1 MNLGQKQRLDYY
13 LGGLL
18 IFLLRPVVAGIGRL
32 LKRDHALRVGREVCV
47 QKLVGGGSLLLA
59 FPALLGLREG
69 HPDVKLSLLCSREV
83 VPFAE
88 TIGIFDRIL
97 VVDDSS
103 ALRLVR
109 SAIRAW
115 LGCFRVDTVI
125 DLEVHSRLSTV
136 FSVLTCAR
144 NRLGFF
150 LHDVFWRRGLH
161 THLIF
166 FNRFSVSYF
175 FYEKA
180 VELLGAEPA
189 SPGECGRRV
198 RALLPAAGPE
208 RPRDRVCVGAACS
221 ELARERML
229 RPEHWRKIF
238 LERADGA
245 EGRDF
250 VFLGAARDRG
260 LSDRIIDEVRAAL
273 PQNRYENRCGE
284 LSLPQSLT
292 ELADASEYWGIDS
305 ALLHYARL
313 FGLRCVSWWGPTDPA
328 TRLKPVLGLEEEVVY
343 RKLPCSP
350 CVHLAETA
358 PCGGNNLCIQNLFEP
373 ARHGGPEWPPYVV

>member
-18 IFLLRPVVAGIGRL
+18 IFLLRPAVAGLGRL
-32 LKRDHALRVGREVCV
+32 LQRDHELRVGREICV

-59 FPALLGLREG
+59 FPALLGLRER
-69 HPDVKLSLLCSREV
+69 HPDAILSLVCSREV

-88 TIGIFDRIL
+88 TIGVFDRIL
-97 VVDDSS
+97 VVDDSGL
-103 ALRLVR
+103 LRLVR
-109 SAIRAW
+109 TAFLTW
-115 LGCFRVDTVI
+115 LRCFRVDTVI
-125 DLEVHSRLSTV
+125 DFEVHSRLSTV

-166 FNRFSVSYF
+166 FNRFSGSYF

-180 VELLGAEPA
+180 MALLGADPA
-189 SPGECGRRV
+189 DLAECGRRV
-198 RALLPAAGPE
+198 RGNLPAVAAG
-208 RPRDRVCVGAACS
+208 RPRGRVCIGAACS

-229 RPEHWRKIF
+229 TPEHWRRVF
-238 LERADGA
+238 LDRADGA
-245 EGRDF
+245 DGRDF
-250 VFLGAARDRG
+250 VFLGVARDRE
-260 LSDRIIDEVRAAL
+260 LADTIIEKARAAL
-273 PQNRYENRCGE
+273 PQHRYENRCGE
-284 LSLPQSLT
+284 LTLPGSLA

-305 ALLHYARL
+305 ALLHFARL
-313 FGLRCVSWWGPTDPA
+313 FGLRCVSFWGPTDPA
-328 TRLKPVLGLEEEVVY
+328 TRLRPVAGLEEEVVY

-358 PCGGNNLCIQNLFEP
+358 PCGGNNLCIRNLFEP
-373 ARHGGPEWPPYVV
+373 PREGGPEWPPYVV